1 MFSRVSRVVR
11 RATVSNSRVTTE
23 MSELSEQ
30 LKVRWESEG
39 ASTRPGISQRKISA
53 FEARYGV
60 HIPEDFRDYFCT
72 VDGMEEGLSENALIS
87 FWPLNKVEPVT
98 RRVVEHSG
106 VPDYSQIARKLKD
119 AGSYF
124 AFADFLIWSHVY
136 AIRIGAPHEKNE
148 IVWICGS
155 HHSVIADSF
164 SAFIRAYLKD
174 PNDVLCPAPLR
185 RGRISYA
192 LHRMLGR
199 V

>member
-1 MFSRVSRVVR
+1 
-11 RATVSNSRVTTE
+11 

-30 LKVRWESEG
+30 LKGRWESEG
-39 ASTRPGISQRKISA
+39 ASTRPGISQRKISS

-60 HIPEDFRDYFCT
+60 SLPEDFRDYFCT
-72 VDGMEEGLSENALIS
+72 VDGMEEGLSDNALIS
-87 FWPLNKVEPVT
+87 FWPLDEVEPVT

-106 VPDYSQIARKLKD
+106 IPDYSGIAKKLKGAD
-119 AGSYF
+119 SYF

-164 SAFIRAYLKD
+164 SDFIKAYLKD
-174 PNDVLCPAPLR
+174 PDDILGPAPLR
-185 RGRISYA
+185 RGRIASTLRA
-192 LHRMLGR
+192 MWRR
-199 V
+199 R